1 MKGADPKSSGTEEE
15 RTRIVPIMV
24 FVDPNCNQ
32 CIKLVEALH
41 RKGFQCNVLDVYAR
55 ASKKYLTWYGEAI
68 SRSIEEKGDYNPI
81 PKFDGYDESYD
92 HIDWDEV
99 RPPFSHPVMLTPEGF
114 YLYPDLFLDYDVRGS
129 TVDEELLDRIMA
141 ILTSIWN

>member
-1 MKGADPKSSGTEEE
+1 MKGADPKSSGTE

-68 SRSIEEKGDYNPI
+68 SRSIEEKGD
-81 PKFDGYDESYD
+81 
-92 HIDWDEV
+92 
-99 RPPFSHPVMLTPEGF
+99 
-114 YLYPDLFLDYDVRGS
+114 
-129 TVDEELLDRIMA
+129 
-141 ILTSIWN
+141 